1 VAKPIEIST
10 ALGALAA
17 GTGAIASQLP
27 GLSFFTSNAPPSFG
41 LLGLMTSG
49 LTLAIF
55 VRVLATTPEALD
67 RSRAGLLAV
76 AGAVVLGLSYVSL
89 LNWVTVP
96 APVETGVD
104 RRYQIGF
111 GLSDF
116 SLTDRAKA
124 ALKTGADG
132 VTSEDLMLMNG
143 AFRPGGPQ
151 LLWKPW
157 TITLAR
163 ALLSAVFLLAYFLW
177 SFGLACVATRM
188 VKRSSQ

>member
-1 VAKPIEIST
+1 MAKPIEIGT
-10 ALGALAA
+10 ALGVLAA
-17 GTGAIASQLP
+17 GAGAIASQLP

-41 LLGLMTSG
+41 LLSLMTSG

-55 VRVLATTPEALD
+55 VWVLTTTPADSD
-67 RSRAGLLAV
+67 RSRTGLIAV
-76 AGAVVLGLSYVSL
+76 GAAIVLGLAYAGL

-96 APVETGVD
+96 APAETGVAQ
-104 RRYQIGF
+104 RFQIGF

-116 SLTDRAKA
+116 SLTDDARRLLKA
-124 ALKTGADG
+124 SPAD
-132 VTSEDLMLMNG
+132 TTIEDLMLMKG

-157 TITLAR
+157 TITAAWL
-163 ALLSAVFLLAYFLW
+163 LLSTVFLLAYSLW

-188 VKRSSQ
+188 VGRKSA